1 VNAFDGKVTIG
12 VVLGSCRQPRLGDR
26 VCKFVLTKAR
36 EVPDVRF
43 TVLDLASYGLPFF
56 DEEIAPLNNPNRTPT
71 APVRRW
77 LDDMAAADGYLFVT
91 PEYNYAVPAVM
102 KNALDFLAR
111 EADGKPASI
120 LSYSDTM
127 HGGNIAGHEL
137 RLTVNKL
144 GMFPMPKSLP
154 LANAHQMLAADG
166 TLVEE
171 SPFAAKVAAFIPW
184 SLTELARYA
193 ALLRQARVPAAA
205 GSLPRYR
212 AVLFR
217 DMCRRVIVPAGPVR
231 RSTRSQTSLT
241 SHRP

>member
-1 VNAFDGKVTIG
+1 VNASGDGVAIG

-26 VCKFVLTKAR
+26 VCKFVLTKAQ
-36 EVPDVRF
+36 EVPGARL

-56 DEEIAPLNNPNRTPT
+56 DEEIPPLNNRDRVP
-71 APVRRW
+71 AEPVRRW
-77 LDDMAAADGYLFVT
+77 LDDMAAADGYLFIT
-91 PEYNYAVPAVM
+91 PEYNYAVPAVL

-154 LANAHQMLAADG
+154 LANAHLMLGEDG
-166 TLVEE
+166 TLVEQ
-171 SPFAAKVAAFIPW
+171 SPFAARVAAFIPW
-184 SLTELARYA
+184 SVTELARYA
-193 ALLRQARVPAAA
+193 ALLRQARVPAA
-205 GSLPRYR
+205 
-212 AVLFR
+212 
-217 DMCRRVIVPAGPVR
+217 
-231 RSTRSQTSLT
+231 
-241 SHRP
+241 